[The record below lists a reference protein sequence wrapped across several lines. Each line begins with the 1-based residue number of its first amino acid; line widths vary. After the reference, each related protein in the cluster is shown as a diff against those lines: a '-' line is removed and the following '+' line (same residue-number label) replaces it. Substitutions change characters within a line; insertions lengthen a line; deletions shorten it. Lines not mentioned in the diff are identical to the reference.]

1 MLRGMSAPFEKAP
14 ENSHINRIKEEDFS
28 LVLVQITTT
37 IINFSILCLDTWDF

>member
-14 ENSHINRIKEEDFS
+14 ENSHINRIKEENFS
-28 LVLVQITTT
+28 LVLVQITT